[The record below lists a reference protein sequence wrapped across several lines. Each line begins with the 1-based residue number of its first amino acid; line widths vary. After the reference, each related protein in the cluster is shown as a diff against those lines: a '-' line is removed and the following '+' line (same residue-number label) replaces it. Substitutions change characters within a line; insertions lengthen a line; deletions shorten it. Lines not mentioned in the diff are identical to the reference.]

1 VTNRISETVS
11 KKRGRPVVFDDE
23 YLSRLADYFRQTSGR
38 DLTRRSLQDK
48 AYFIRC
54 MRVLFG
60 DDPAAEV
67 EAFPLL
73 AYLADPATGQCRTAL
88 MAKLGRIRDEGEMA
102 ETALGAC
109 FFRAG
114 KDCDLEEIRKAWQVA
129 LAYMEARQ

>member
-1 VTNRISETVS
+1 MSEAISETVS
-11 KKRGRPVVFDDE
+11 KKRGRPVAFERE
-23 YLSRLADYFRQTSGR
+23 YLDGLGEYFRRTSGR
-38 DLTRRSLQDK
+38 QLSRRSLQDK
-48 AYFIRC
+48 AYFLRC

-60 DDPAAEV
+60 DDPAANIE
-67 EAFPLL
+67 EFPLL
-73 AYLADPATGQCRTAL
+73 AYLADPTTGECRMTL
-88 MAKLGRIRDEGEMA
+88 MAKIGRIRDKSHLI